1 MKYVLVTG
9 ASGDIGSACVSQL
22 AREGYS
28 VYCHYYTQEE
38 KTKQMI
44 QTLEKN
50 YPKQDFFPVQA
61 DLSKNSGVN
70 KLLQSIF
77 QLDAIIFAHGG
88 TSYRLLTELRS
99 EEFDEMWQTHL
110 KTPMILCQNLQTKLS
125 ASRHGRI
132 IFISSVYG
140 LIGSSMEVLYSTL
153 KGGQIAFANAY
164 AKEVATLGI
173 TVNTIAPGAVDTQM
187 NTDWSLKEKEELLDD
202 IPLQRM
208 ALPVEI
214 ASLALYLLSE
224 NASYI
229 TGTSIPVTGGWK
241 I

>member
-1 MKYVLVTG
+1 
-9 ASGDIGSACVSQL
+9 
-22 AREGYS
+22 
-28 VYCHYYTQEE
+28 
-38 KTKQMI
+38 
-44 QTLEKN
+44 
-50 YPKQDFFPVQA
+50 
-61 DLSKNSGVN
+61 
-70 KLLQSIF
+70 
-77 QLDAIIFAHGG
+77 
-88 TSYRLLTELRS
+88 
-99 EEFDEMWQTHL
+99 
-110 KTPMILCQNLQTKLS
+110 
-125 ASRHGRI
+125 
-132 IFISSVYG
+132 
-140 LIGSSMEVLYSTL
+140 MEVLYSTL

-187 NTDWSLKEKEELLDD
+187 NTDWSLKEKEEFLDE

-208 ALPVEI
+208 ALPDEI